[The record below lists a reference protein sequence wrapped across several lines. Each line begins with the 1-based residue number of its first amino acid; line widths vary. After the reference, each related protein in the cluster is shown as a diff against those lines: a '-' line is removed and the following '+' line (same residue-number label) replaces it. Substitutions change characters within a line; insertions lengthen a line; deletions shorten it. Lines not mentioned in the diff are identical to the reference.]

1 MYMCAALTSRL
12 AGAVFMHHQ
21 DKGYSALKRQ
31 SCQEHTGLFS
41 STSCKFDTRNQSNLV
56 HWCIITANE
65 HEALRDLTGLTQN
78 TLFMKCFS

>member
-21 DKGYSALKRQ
+21 DKGHSALKRQ

-41 STSCKFDTRNQSNLV
+41 STSCKFDNRNQTNRV
-56 HWCIITANE
+56 HWCIITATE
-65 HEALRDLTGLTQN
+65 HEALSDLAGNKQS
-78 TLFMKCFS
+78 TLFIKCSS